1 MNFYVNE
8 VGWLNILFNRFI
20 LKLNIVNM
28 INLVLIYYEVNIIK
42 YNIIFVVY
50 FFLLF
55 LLRIKYGFY
64 FLNIL
69 ILILINFKIY
79 KN

>member
-69 ILILINFKIY
+69 ILIWINFKIY

>member
-20 LKLNIVNM
+20 LKLSIVNM